1 VIKYLRKN
9 EHQRSKHNALYS
21 LEGGD
26 FSFALSYFN
35 FMNNDPT
42 LSKLNAPAKATQR
55 SIITEKKVIR
65 NRLEEIVSM

>member
-1 VIKYLRKN
+1 
-9 EHQRSKHNALYS
+9 
-21 LEGGD
+21 
-26 FSFALSYFN
+26 
-35 FMNNDPT
+35 MNNDPT